1 MKKTLIASAVAA
13 ATLSTGVMAADAQQA
28 SIYGSVEVTYTNV
41 DAGGAT
47 TNGVAD
53 NGSTLGFK
61 HSHMISEGVEAFMK
75 AEFEFRADETA
86 AGEGNGGIN
95 NTDEIYIGVK
105 GDFGSVQYGIDDT
118 VVEWTDVVD
127 TSENTGLA
135 GEISAVSEV
144 ENVQYVSPEIAEGL
158 VVGATIPV
166 ESQSNFAG
174 ALAAKYSMDNIE
186 VALAYSMGRDN
197 SGAAATGGAEDTISL
212 GAVYSMDDI
221 TVMGQY
227 ETQKD
232 AADYIALQGMY
243 AMGQNQFVLGYGV
256 LANDGGTDESTIALQ
271 ALHNVSDNMYVYAEY
286 TTTSDAN
293 NTDGLDVDTLALGAT
308 YSF

>member
-75 AEFEFRADETA
+75 AEFEFRADETT
-86 AGEGNGGIN
+86 AGVN
-95 NTDEIYIGVK
+95 NSDEIYIGVK
-105 GDFGSVQYGIDDT
+105 GDFGSVQYGVDDT

-135 GEISAVSEV
+135 GEISAVSEL
-144 ENVQYVSPEIAEGL
+144 ENVQYVSPEITEGL
-158 VVGATIPV
+158 VVGVTIPV
-166 ESQSNFAG
+166 ESQSGFAG
-174 ALAAKYSMDNIE
+174 ALAAKYSMDNVE
-186 VALAYSMGRDN
+186 VALAYSMGRDD
-197 SGAAATGGAEDTISL
+197 SGAAAATPANNPEDTISL